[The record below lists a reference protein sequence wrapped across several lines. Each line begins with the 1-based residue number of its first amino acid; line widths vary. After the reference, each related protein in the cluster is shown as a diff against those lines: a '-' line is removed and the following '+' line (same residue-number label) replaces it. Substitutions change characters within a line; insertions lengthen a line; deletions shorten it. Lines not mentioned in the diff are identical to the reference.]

1 MSQTCNASQTRAMA
15 LHYVRAIE
23 ILLTNYVIGC
33 LGLLL
38 SRIKIMTADEA
49 RLILLITG
57 SVSIPCMIFREVGQ
71 HTLHE
76 VVWRPLFVAISVQVV
91 LHVVVFLL
99 CFCAPARKR
108 WMLLLRTLL
117 GTAYTEFLYFGAP
130 FIQIVFGEDL
140 TYVAVQC
147 AIASLVIVRPLH
159 SFYIYWL
166 ASRGFLEADQRDLI
180 PRKNDEEEEN
190 ELEDGLDHGIGA
202 VHPVRGEEESHTEGS
217 SSISSVKESSQGEEE
232 SLGEGSSSIS
242 PVEDNPPAKLWRVI
256 VTNIFTP
263 RSLCLFLGLIWSAI
277 EVTMPVFLDNL
288 THEHEKALMSPGLFT
303 TGVYIFYHPLIRGP
317 ATEITI
323 CSLVRVVALPLLA
336 MFFSWCYGLEARIA
350 AAVTILHAMPCGVTT
365 YHISKQLNIM
375 NSSPTYVFAW
385 TNIISVAVV
394 MLWVCILNETHVF
407 GF

>member
-1 MSQTCNASQTRAMA
+1 MA
-15 LHYVRAIE
+15 LHYVRSIE

-38 SRIKIMTADEA
+38 SRLKIMTADEA

-76 VVWRPLFVAISVQVV
+76 VVWRPFFVAISVQVV
-91 LHVVVFLL
+91 LHLVVFLL
-99 CFCAPARKR
+99 CLCAPAKKR

-117 GTAYTEFLYFGAP
+117 STAYTEFLYFGGP

-166 ASRGFLEADQRDLI
+166 ASRGFLKTEERHSK
-180 PRKNDEEEEN
+180 PPKNEEEEED
-190 ELEDGLDHGIGA
+190 ELEDGLDHGTGA
-202 VHPVRGEEESHTEGS
+202 LHLVEESTEGEEGSHSGGS
-217 SSISSVKESSQGEEE
+217 SSISAVEE
-232 SLGEGSSSIS
+232 STEGDEESHSKEPSSIS
-242 PVEDNPPAKLWRVI
+242 PVEANPPAKLWRVI
-256 VTNIFTP
+256 VMNIFTP
-263 RSLCLFLGLIWSAI
+263 RSICLFLGLLWSAI
-277 EVTMPVFLDNL
+277 EVTMPVFLNNL
-288 THEHEKALMSPGLFT
+288 TYEHEKALMSPGLFT
-303 TGVYIFYHPLIRGP
+303 IGVYIFHHRLIRGNG
-317 ATEITI
+317 AETTI
-323 CSLVRVVALPLLA
+323 CSLVHVVALPLLA
-336 MFFSWCYGLEARIA
+336 MLFSWAYGLEARIA

-365 YHISKQLNIM
+365 YHMSKQLNM
-375 NSSPTYVFAW
+375 MESSPTYVFVW

-394 MLWVCILNETHVF
+394 MLWVCILNETQIF
-407 GF
+407 AF